1 MKENVLE
8 VLMYLFE
15 NYMDEENSATHPDR
29 DSLRTELVEAGFG
42 DGEVDKALAWLDGLS
57 ELQRQSR
64 GVQVVASRAMRIF
77 NQQELDRL
85 DTECRG
91 FLTFLDQIGVLDQPA
106 REMVIDRLMALESDD
121 IDLDHVKWVV
131 LMVLFNQPGREAAYA
146 WIEDLVFQETRGFF
160 H

>member
-15 NYMDEENSATHPDR
+15 NYMDEENTATRPDR

-42 DGEVDKALAWLDGLS
+42 DGEVDKALSWLEGLS
-57 ELQRQSR
+57 EMQRQSR
-64 GVQVVASRAMRIF
+64 GVQIVTGRSMRVF

-91 FLTFLDQIGVLDQPA
+91 FLTFLDQIGVLDQHT